1 MKRHITANHKT
12 ASTQKLACFSTVKF
26 IVVERNT
33 LWCKNEDSNCN
44 QFRWCFVDCIWLRLS
59 SMQETIWLKD

>member
-44 QFRWCFVDCIWLRLS
+44 QFRWCFVDCIWL
-59 SMQETIWLKD
+59 